1 MLTFVRI
8 LNHPSFQNHIMDLT
22 PTEFELLLCEFC
34 KQDLPPHFTVE
45 HDVKEIGGESG
56 GKRQI
61 DTKIRGQLGISE
73 ILICGEAK
81 NWGEAV
87 GSETIDA
94 LVGKYFSGEIR
105 ANKVI
110 VFSNQGYTGPAIQ
123 RAKALGIELL
133 EPAAIGKAIKN
144 IPYIVGIGR
153 IKQMIFRATH
163 KTPQHTVMAL
173 NLDDYTILKGRERIS
188 FRQNAFRIL
197 KHKLILMGIKD
208 ISTDLS
214 KFSIEDH
221 NVLYELKQKEGY
233 HYTAD
238 FELTISIFW
247 DYYIEYLPAGIL
259 RHINQGQ
266 LIFVNLIG
274 HPFNVLQKV
283 LLSPTKINYESKEEV
298 VDNIINKSEGYVSV
312 FCMPD
317 PDKDITDPQ
326 NPIFSFV

>member
-1 MLTFVRI
+1 
-8 LNHPSFQNHIMDLT
+8 MDLT

-45 HDVKEIGGESG
+45 HDIKDIGGESG

-61 DTKIRGQLGISE
+61 DIKIKGQLGISE

-81 NWGEAV
+81 NWGEPV
-87 GSETIDA
+87 GSETVDA
-94 LVGKYFSGEIR
+94 LVGKYLSGEIR

-110 VFSNQGYTGPAIQ
+110 VFSNQGYTAPAIQ
-123 RAKALGIELL
+123 RAKTLGIELL
-133 EPAAIGKAIKN
+133 EPADIGTAIKN
-144 IPYIVGIGR
+144 IPYIVGVGR
-153 IKQMIFRATH
+153 MRQIIFRATH
-163 KTPQHTVMAL
+163 KTPQHTLMAL
-173 NLDDYTILKGRERIS
+173 NIDDYTILKGQERIS

-197 KHKLILMGIKD
+197 KHRLMLMGPKD

-214 KFSIEDH
+214 KVSIEDS
-221 NVLYELKQKEGY
+221 NALYELRQKEGY

-247 DYYIEYLPAGIL
+247 DYFIEYLPAGIL
-259 RHINQGQ
+259 RHVNKEQ

-283 LLSPTKINYESKEEV
+283 LLSPTKLNYERKEEV
-298 VDNIINKSEGYVSV
+298 IENVIKKSKGFVCV

-317 PDKDITDPQ
+317 PDREIADPE